1 MRMIGIVDYGQGNIN
16 SVSKAL
22 DKLNVDYLVS
32 GLIDELMIC
41 THLILP
47 GVGAFPAAMKKLDDL
62 NLIEFLRKRSSD
74 TPILGICLG
83 AQLLFESSTEHGV
96 TTGLGILRG
105 EVISFNDCQVEKT
118 MNVGW
123 RKVFQ
128 EGMIRDAEYSDYI
141 AEKEFYFVHKYFIR
155 CYEEDA
161 IKYVSSNANFKFVSA
176 VEKDHTIACQF
187 HPEKSRIQGL
197 NLIQK
202 FINFNGKQEHATKV

>member
-1 MRMIGIVDYGQGNIN
+1 MRKVGIVDYGQGNIN

-32 GLIDELMIC
+32 GLIDELKIC

-62 NLIEFLRKRSSD
+62 NLVEFLQKRSSN

-96 TTGLGILRG
+96 TKGLGILRG
-105 EVISFNDCQVEKT
+105 EVRSFENGQVEKT

-123 RKVFQ
+123 RKVAQ
-128 EGMIRDAEYSDYI
+128 EGIIRDSEYSDYI
-141 AEKEFYFVHKYFIR
+141 GEKEFYFVHKYFIS

-161 IKYVSSNANFKFVSA
+161 IVYFSSNANFKFASA
-176 VEKDHTIACQF
+176 VEKNHTIACQF

-202 FINFNGKQEHATKV
+202 FIDFNGK